1 MLVFGSAFIFVTT
14 LIKTIIEWENNN
26 MMMFLFCVAA
36 LIAGY
41 FIYGTFVE
49 KVFGIKENRTTP
61 AFSKRDGVD
70 YVPMSKKKIYLVQLL
85 NIAGVGPIF
94 GPIMGALYG
103 PAAMLWIVLGC
114 IFAGAVHDYFSGML
128 SIRNGGA
135 SVPSI
140 TGRYLGKGAKHFMN
154 VFAIVLLLLVGV
166 VFVSAPASMITNLV
180 NEQTST
186 TVSMGAMVAIIFAY
200 YILATIVPIDKII
213 GRFYPFFGA
222 LLIFMSVGLI
232 GAIGFSSRHSIL
244 ADYQFSDMFT
254 NMNPNNLPLWPA
266 LFITIACGAV
276 SGFHAT
282 QSPLMARCLENERN
296 GRFVFFGAM
305 IGEGVIALIWCAIAL
320 SFFGSM
326 GSLGDAVADG
336 GPGNVVYTS
345 SFGLLGT
352 FGGIIA
358 FLGVVI
364 LPITSGD
371 TAFRS
376 SRLILAEY
384 FNMEQKT
391 LKSRLLMA
399 MPLFIVGGVLTQ
411 VDFAVIWRYFGFA
424 NQMTAVMMLWTA
436 SAYLLRF
443 NKLHWI
449 STIPAMFMTA
459 VCTTFILNNSTL
471 GFGLPMQ
478 LSTIIGIVVMLLV
491 TGYVIKISKGKGDP
505 ELDQIEEDKL
515 NIKPTKAK
523 IV

>member
-1 MLVFGSAFIFVTT
+1 
-14 LIKTIIEWENNN
+14 

-41 FIYGTFVE
+41 FIYGAFVE
-49 KVFGIKENRTTP
+49 KVFGINENRTTP
-61 AFSKRDGVD
+61 AYSKQDGVD
-70 YVPMSKKKIYLVQLL
+70 YVPMSNKKVYLVQLL

-154 VFAIVLLLLVGV
+154 VFAIILLLLVGV
-166 VFVSAPASMITNLV
+166 VFVSAPAGMISNLV
-180 NEQTST
+180 NEQSNFS
-186 TVSMGAMVAIIFAY
+186 VSMGTMVVVIFAY
-200 YILATIVPIDKII
+200 YILATLVPVDKII
-213 GRFYPFFGA
+213 GRFYPLFGF

-232 GAIGFSSRHSIL
+232 SAIAFSSDYSIL
-244 ADYQFSDMFT
+244 SGYQFSDMFT
-254 NMNPNNLPLWPA
+254 NMNPNDLPLWPA
-266 LFITIACGAV
+266 LFITIACGAI

-282 QSPLMARCLENERN
+282 QSPLMARCLENEKN

-326 GSLGDAVADG
+326 DALSDAVANG
-336 GPGNVVYTS
+336 GPGNVVYSS
-345 SFGLLGT
+345 SFGLLGV

-384 FNMEQKT
+384 FNVEQKT
-391 LKSRLLMA
+391 LKNRLLMA
-399 MPLFIVGGVLTQ
+399 MPLFVIGGILTQ
-411 VDFAVIWRYFGFA
+411 VDFGIIWRYFGFA
-424 NQMTAVMMLWTA
+424 NQTTAVMMLWTA

-443 NKLHWI
+443 NKFHWI
-449 STIPAMFMTA
+449 TTIPAMFMTT
-459 VCTTFILNNSTL
+459 VCITFILNNSTL

-478 LSTIIGIVVMLLV
+478 TSTIIGVVAMLFI

-505 ELDQIEEDKL
+505 EFDQTEEDKL
-515 NIKPTKAK
+515 NAKPET
-523 IV
+523 V